1 MRLRF
6 ASVTVLP
13 RVPAASRVIV
23 VVLGLLLLL
32 APAGLPLA
40 AGEPG
45 SEFLVVRLDSVSPDV
60 VTTSSDPTV
69 TVIATVTNV
78 GDRPVRD
85 VVARLEHS
93 ERIPASSGLRTSLDS
108 ARDQFAGVG
117 EFIDVAA
124 ELGRGQAV
132 TFTLSAPL
140 RSSPET

>member
-6 ASVTVLP
+6 ATVTVLP

-32 APAGLPLA
+32 APAGLPIA

-45 SEFLVVRLDSVSPDV
+45 PEFLVVRLDSVSPDV

-69 TVIATVTNV
+69 TVVATVTNV

-85 VVARLEHS
+85 VVARLEHG
-93 ERIPASSGLRTSLDS
+93 ERIPA
-108 ARDQFAGVG
+108 
-117 EFIDVAA
+117 
-124 ELGRGQAV
+124 
-132 TFTLSAPL
+132 
-140 RSSPET
+140 